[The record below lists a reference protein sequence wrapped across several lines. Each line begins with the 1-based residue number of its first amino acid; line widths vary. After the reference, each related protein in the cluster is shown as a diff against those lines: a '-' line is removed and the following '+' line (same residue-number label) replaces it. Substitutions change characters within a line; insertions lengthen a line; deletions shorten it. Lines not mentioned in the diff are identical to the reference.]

1 MPEGH
6 TIHRVARDQRKR
18 FVGDSLEVN
27 SPQGRFADGARKLN
41 GRVLKAIDAY
51 GKHLFYTWEEDRIL
65 HVHLG
70 LYGKFTNYRSPPPE
84 PRGAVRLRVVG
95 PQHAFDLR
103 GPTAC
108 ELISAKKHQSILDR
122 LGADPLRRDADPEPV
137 WERIHK
143 SRAAIGKLLLDQ
155 SVIAGVGNV
164 YRAEV
169 LFETRIHPDRTGQ
182 SLSRSEF
189 DLIWETLVDWLNIGV
204 KYNRIITVDPDEFG
218 KTRGRMNREERLQI
232 YKKVHCPECE
242 SSVGSWDLGARTIYA
257 CQVCQI

>member
-1 MPEGH
+1 LPEGH

-18 FVGDSLEVN
+18 FAGDQLEVD
-27 SPQGRFADGARKLN
+27 SPQGRFSDGARQLN
-41 GRVLKAIDAY
+41 GRVLQEIDAY
-51 GKHLFYTWEEDRIL
+51 GKHLFYTWEGDRLL

-70 LYGKFTNYRSPPPE
+70 LYGKFTNYKSPAPE

-95 PQHAFDLR
+95 PEHGFDLR

-108 ELISAKKHQSILDR
+108 ELITAKKRASILDR
-122 LGADPLRRDADPEPV
+122 LGADPLRPDADPEPV
-137 WERIHK
+137 WERICK
-143 SRAAIGKLLLDQ
+143 SRAAIGRLLLDQ

-182 SLSRSEF
+182 SLSRGEF
-189 DLIWETLVDWLNIGV
+189 DSIWDTLVHWLHIGV
-204 KYNRIITVDPDEFG
+204 KYNRIITVDPDDVG

-232 YKKVHCPECE
+232 YKKSHCPECH
-242 SSVGSWDLGARTIYA
+242 SDVGSWDLGARTIYA
-257 CQVCQI
+257 CQTCQI

>member
-18 FVGDSLEVN
+18 FFAATLEVS
-27 SPQGRFADGARKLN
+27 SPQGRFESGARKLD
-41 GRVLKAIDAY
+41 GRALKQIDAY
-51 GKHLFYTWEEDRIL
+51 GKHLFYAWEGNQLL

-70 LYGKFTNYRSPPPE
+70 LYGRFTNHKSPPPD

-95 PQHAFDLR
+95 PEHAFDLS

-108 ELISAKKHQSILDR
+108 ELISAKKQATILNR
-122 LGADPLRRDADPEPV
+122 LGADPLRKDADPENV
-137 WERIHK
+137 WQRISK

-182 SLSRSEF
+182 SLSRSEV
-189 DLIWETLVDWLNIGV
+189 DSIWQTLVEWLHIGV
-204 KYNRIITVDPDEFG
+204 KYNRIITVSPEERG

-232 YKKVHCPECE
+232 YKKERCPECL
-242 SSVGSWDLGARTIYA
+242 SHVASWDLGARTIYA
-257 CQVCQI
+257 CQTCQL